1 MTRVG
6 GAWMQQGQTQALLA
20 ALSAA
25 GHQALFVGGC
35 VRNAL
40 LGMPVADVDICTD
53 AAPDVVARI
62 AGAVGFK
69 VVPTGIEHGTVTVV
83 AGDAVHEV
91 TTFRRD
97 VATDGRRATVAF
109 SADIAED
116 AARRDLTIN
125 ALYARADG
133 TVIDPLGALPDLAA
147 RRVRFVGEAG
157 ERIRE
162 DYLRILRFFRFHAHF
177 ADPSLGLD
185 PEALAACA
193 ANTEGL
199 GQLSKERI
207 GQEMRKLL
215 SAPDPAPAVAAM
227 AAAGVLGAVLPGADA
242 AALAPLVHLEV
253 EQGLAPDWM
262 RRLALVGGQDPAEHL
277 KLSRAEARALAALA
291 PAARGADS
299 PAVLGFRLGAER
311 AHDALL
317 IRAALVGVPLP
328 PGARDEVQRG
338 AGAVFPLRAADLPA
352 LSGAALGARLKAL
365 QEVWLH
371 SNLTASKADL
381 LSRADR
387 QG

>member
-6 GAWMQQGQTQALLA
+6 GAWLDRSETQALLA
-20 ALSAA
+20 ALSVA

-40 LGMPVADVDICTD
+40 LGLAVADVDICTD
-53 AAPDVVARI
+53 AAPDEVTRI
-62 AGAVGFK
+62 AGAAGFK
-69 VVPTGIEHGTVTVV
+69 VVPTGIAHGTVTVV

-125 ALYARADG
+125 ALYARPDG

-147 RRVRFVGEAG
+147 RRVRFVGQAEA
-157 ERIRE
+157 RIRE
-162 DYLRILRFFRFHAHF
+162 DFLRILRFFRFHAHF
-177 ADPSLGLD
+177 ADPGHGLD
-185 PEALAACA
+185 AEALAACA
-193 ANTEGL
+193 ANVEGL

-227 AAAGVLGAVLPGADA
+227 AAAGVLGAVLSGADA

-253 EQGLAPDWM
+253 AEGLAPGWL
-262 RRLALVGGQDPAEHL
+262 RRLAALGGQAPAEHL
-277 KLSRAEARALAALA
+277 KLPRADARALAALGE
-291 PAARGADS
+291 AARGGEA
-299 PAVLGFRLGAER
+299 PAVLGFRLKAGLAL
-311 AHDALL
+311 DALL

-328 PGARDEVQRG
+328 PDARAEVQRG
-338 AGAVFPLRAADLPA
+338 ASAVFPLRAADLPA
-352 LSGAALGARLKAL
+352 LSGPALGARLKGL
-365 QEVWLH
+365 QEHWLQTG
-371 SNLTASKADL
+371 LTASRQAL
-381 LSRADR
+381 LSRGDLP
-387 QG
+387 G

>member
-20 ALSAA
+20 ALCAA

-53 AAPDVVARI
+53 AAPEVVARI
-62 AGAVGFK
+62 AGAAGFK

-147 RRVRFVGEAG
+147 RRVRFVGQAEA
-157 ERIRE
+157 RIRE

-193 ANTEGL
+193 ANIEGL

-242 AALAPLVHLEV
+242 AALAPLVHLEA
-253 EQGLAPDWM
+253 EQGLAPGWL
-262 RRLALVGGQDPAEHL
+262 RRLALVGGQDAAEHL

-291 PAARGADS
+291 PAARGADG

-311 AHDALL
+311 ALDALV
-317 IRAALVGVPLP
+317 IRAALMGVPVP

-338 AGAVFPLRAADLPA
+338 ANAVFPLRAADLPA

-371 SNLTASKADL
+371 SGLTASKADL
-381 LSRADR
+381 LARTDP